1 MIDSA
6 NLRRISDC
14 SKHHVKIGEFYRL
27 LSYFMYA
34 QQHEKSDILQ
44 PAFTPEQNMPVI
56 NPTQSPLWKQL
67 HPIPQVGRP
76 TQCLHTLPNNIQS
89 APGINLHA
97 IAEHHVAAP
106 PLPS

>member
-56 NPTQSPLWKQL
+56 NPTHNPLFGNSDTRYLKWAVRLNVCIHSLIILSQL
-67 HPIPQVGRP
+67 P
-76 TQCLHTLPNNIQS
+76 
-89 APGINLHA
+89 
-97 IAEHHVAAP
+97 E
-106 PLPS
+106 